1 MKNNNI
7 EFYNNEISSCELAL
21 IINNYDYQLYDLLNK
36 AKMEIINEDYF
47 ENNNFNINI
56 RCDINDSLDVYISY
70 KNIEKIELFNSFIEK
85 FIEYL
90 KCGGDLEWIFF

>member
-47 ENNNFNINI
+47 ENNNFNI

-70 KNIEKIELFNSFIEK
+70 KNIEKIKLFNSFIEK

-90 KCGGDLEWIFF
+90 KCGGDLK

>member
-70 KNIEKIELFNSFIEK
+70 KNIEKLN
-85 FIEYL
+85 Y
-90 KCGGDLEWIFF
+90 

>member
-1 MKNNNI
+1 KNDIEDLSNFKKKYLENMKNNNI

-47 ENNNFNINI
+47 ENNNFNI

-70 KNIEKIELFNSFIEK
+70 KNIEKLN
-85 FIEYL
+85 Y
-90 KCGGDLEWIFF
+90 

>member
-47 ENNNFNINI
+47 ENNNFNI

-70 KNIEKIELFNSFIEK
+70 KNIEKLN
-85 FIEYL
+85 Y
-90 KCGGDLEWIFF
+90 